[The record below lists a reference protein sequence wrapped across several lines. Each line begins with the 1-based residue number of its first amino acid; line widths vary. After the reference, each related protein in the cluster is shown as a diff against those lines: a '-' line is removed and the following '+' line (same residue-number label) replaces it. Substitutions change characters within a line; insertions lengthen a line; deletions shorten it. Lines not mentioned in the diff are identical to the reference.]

1 MLDIL
6 DKYDSLLS
14 LVKNSQEYDSDL
26 YEDLIN
32 FLYAR
37 EQKIQEEIE
46 EEAMIETWI
55 ESEWTEEDTSK
66 LKRAI
71 EEIKALKK

>member
-66 LKRAI
+66 LKRAL